1 MNMLLLII
9 IFLLLPLMKYMM
21 MMDKIMLLRETAK
34 MLVDGVAL
42 LLISGYG
49 LNKKFHQNV
58 LKM

>member
-49 LNKKFHQNV
+49 LSKKFHQNV
-58 LKM
+58 